1 MPARRRVVLLLGA
14 GLLATAC
21 TAAPAP
27 LPTVPAPTATV
38 VPPISYPA
46 DAGSHDVL
54 TEWWYYTGH
63 LRARG
68 APHEYGFEFTVF
80 QLRRAGAP
88 VVYLAHFAVTDVDG
102 QTFSHQARTVNGAAQ
117 SGLALN
123 VQDWQVTSDGTDDA
137 IQAQMEPGPGVVQ
150 AYGLDLQLHSE
161 KPPALHNGG
170 YLDYG
175 PQGGSYY
182 YSRTRLSVA
191 GQLRTDQ
198 GDWEAV
204 AGQAWMDHQWGNFVI
219 GNGGWDWYSL
229 QLDDDRELML
239 YVLRDGKGGTIG
251 VYGTAVDPSGA
262 TRALAG
268 PDISA
273 VATGSWT
280 SPHTG
285 AVYPSGWHVMVPA
298 EGLDLVIAPKA
309 QDQELY
315 FPGQSA
321 LLSSVTT
328 YWEGAVS
335 VAGSASGEG
344 YVELTGYTR

>member
-1 MPARRRVVLLLGA
+1 MPGRRQVLLLAA

-21 TAAPAP
+21 TAGPTP
-27 LPTVPAPTATV
+27 LPTVPAPTPTV
-38 VPPISYPA
+38 VPPVAYPT
-46 DAGSHDVL
+46 DAGSHDTL

-63 LRARG
+63 LHARG

-80 QLRRAGAP
+80 QLRRVGAP
-88 VVYLAHFAVTDVDG
+88 VVYLGHFAVTDVDG
-102 QTFSHQARTVNGAAQ
+102 QSFSHQARTVSGAAQ
-117 SGLALN
+117 SGLALD
-123 VQDWQVTSDGTDDA
+123 VQGWQLASDGTDDT
-137 IQAQMEPGPGVVQ
+137 IQAQMAPGPGVVQ
-150 AYGLDLQLHSE
+150 AYGLNLQLHSQ
-161 KPPALHNGG
+161 KPPVLHNGG

-182 YSRTRLSVA
+182 YSRTRLGVA

-198 GDWEAV
+198 GDWQAV
-204 AGQAWMDHQWGNFVI
+204 EGQAWMDHQWGNFVI

-239 YVLRDGKGGTIG
+239 YVLRDAQANTLG
-251 VYGTAVDPSGA
+251 VYGTAVDASGA
-262 TRALAG
+262 ERALTG
-268 PDISA
+268 SDISA

-285 AVYPSGWHVMVPA
+285 AVYPSGWHVMVPS
-298 EGLDLVIAPKA
+298 EGLDLMVTPKV

-321 LLSSVTT
+321 VLSSITT

-335 VAGSASGEG
+335 IAGSVGGEG
-344 YVELTGYTR
+344 YVELTGYSG